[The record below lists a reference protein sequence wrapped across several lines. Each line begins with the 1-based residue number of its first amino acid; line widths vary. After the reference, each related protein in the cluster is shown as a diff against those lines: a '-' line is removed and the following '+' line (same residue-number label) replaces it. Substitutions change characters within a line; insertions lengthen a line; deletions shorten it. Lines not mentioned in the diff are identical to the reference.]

1 MNLVTNLYN
10 TFSQVYIN
18 TFLDKY
24 TYKNIILYVVNSS
37 MHVHKFVHKRI
48 IIFEL

>member
-10 TFSQVYIN
+10 TLSQGYIN

-24 TYKNIILYVVNSS
+24 TYKNILYVVNSS
-37 MHVHKFVHKRI
+37 IHVHKFVHKHI